1 MNVKAQHPRLRRWL
15 RRLAVALTLILLT
28 AVALDR
34 LFPLPLPDPDKQAAT
49 VVLARDGTPLRAFAD
64 HDGVWRYPVTPE
76 QVSPLYIQ
84 ALLGYEDQWFW
95 RHPGVNP
102 LALVRAA
109 WQWVRHG
116 EIVSGGSTLTMQVAR
131 IIDPNS
137 RTVTGKLHQIL
148 RALQLE
154 VHLSKTQILSLY
166 LDNAPFGGTI
176 EGVEAASWAY
186 LGKPAE
192 HLSHAEAALL
202 AVLPQAP
209 SHMRPDRHPARARKA
224 RDKVLQRLVDEGVW
238 SPGTAASA
246 RMEPVVA
253 RSLDPPMLA
262 PMLARRLHNADPSAR
277 RIRSTIDANLQRAM
291 QDRVHSYLSRLPPRT
306 SAALLV
312 LDNATGA
319 TRVYVGSG
327 SFGSDA
333 RLGYV
338 DMVRAWRSPGSTLKP
353 FLYGMALDD
362 GLIDSGSLLL
372 DAPQSFDG
380 YRPGDFSG
388 AFSGPVTAA
397 DALRLSLNVPAVD
410 LLDRVGPAR
419 FNARLANAGLSL
431 QLPHGAAPNLSIILG
446 GAGARLEDLVSAYTA
461 FNNHGI
467 ASAARM
473 TQDAPVRQRRV
484 LSPGAA
490 WIVRRMLD
498 EHPRPG
504 YSADSLADSNR
515 PPLAWK
521 TGTSYGFRDAWAVAS
536 MPRYSIGVWIG
547 RPDGTPMPGQ
557 YGAVTALPLLFQVAD
572 SLPPNQGRGSPPPAS
587 VSRTTVCW
595 PLGRAPDPAQPQ
607 LCQRRLQAWV
617 LDGVIPPTL
626 PQRQDT
632 RWNASALELRVD
644 AQTGERLSAACHRRQ
659 ERSIQI
665 ARWPVLA
672 WPWLSSVQ
680 RKRAS
685 LPRLA
690 TGCPDDALEQAQNIH
705 IEGIAD
711 GASITHASNS
721 SQAPRL
727 SLRALG
733 SDKDILWLINGRLIS
748 TTSPRQAF
756 VHDYD
761 EPGHKTITALG
772 TDGGWAQIRF
782 KVMP

>member
-1 MNVKAQHPRLRRWL
+1 MKKRIRRWL
-15 RRLAVALTLILLT
+15 KRLALVLALTALAAI
-28 AVALDR
+28 ALDR
-34 LFPLPLPDPDKQAAT
+34 LFPLPLPDPAQQAAT

-64 HDGVWRYPVTPE
+64 RSGVWRYPVTADE
-76 QVSPLYIQ
+76 VSPLYVQ
-84 ALLGYEDQWFW
+84 ALTGYEDQWFW
-95 RHPGVNP
+95 WHPGINP

-109 WQWVRHG
+109 WQWLRHG

-131 IIDPNS
+131 IIEPAS
-137 RTVTGKLHQIL
+137 RTVPGKMRQIL

-154 VHLSKTQILSLY
+154 AHLSKRQILTLY

-186 LGKPAE
+186 LGKSAQ

-209 SHMRPDRHPARARKA
+209 SHMRPDRHPRRARQA
-224 RDKVLQRLVDEGVW
+224 RDKVLDRLVAEGIW
-238 SPGTAASA
+238 SPQVAAA
-246 RMEPVVA
+246 AKIEPVVA

-262 PMLARRLHNADPSAR
+262 PMLARRLHAAHPGKR

-291 QDRVHSYLSRLPPRT
+291 EARVSAYLSGLPPRT

-312 LDNATGA
+312 VDNASGA

-327 SFGSDA
+327 DFGSDA

-338 DMVRAWRSPGSTLKP
+338 DMTRAWRSPGSTLKP

-362 GLIDSGSLLL
+362 GLIDSQSLLL

-388 AFSGPVTAA
+388 DFSGPVAAA

-410 LLDRVGPAR
+410 LLDRVGPER
-419 FNARLANAGLSL
+419 FSARLANAGLAL
-431 QLPHGAAPNLSIILG
+431 RLPHGARPNLSLILG
-446 GAGARLEDLVSAYTA
+446 GAGARLEDLVGAYTA
-461 FNNHGI
+461 FNNHGV
-467 ASAARM
+467 ASAVRL
-473 TQDAPVRQRRV
+473 TPDTPVRHRRV

-490 WIVRRMLD
+490 WIVRRILD

-504 YSADSLADSNR
+504 YSSDSLADSSR

-536 MPRYSIGVWIG
+536 MPRYSLGVWIG

-572 SLPPNQGRGSPPPAS
+572 SLPRDQGPGSPPPAS
-587 VSRTTVCW
+587 VSQATTCW
-595 PLGRAPDPAQPQ
+595 PLGLPPDPELPA
-607 LCQRRLQAWV
+607 LCRQRRQAWV
-617 LDGVIPPTL
+617 LAGVIPPTL
-626 PQRQDT
+626 PQDGEQ
-632 RWNASALELRVD
+632 RWNASELTLRLD
-644 AQTGERLSAACHRRQ
+644 AATGNRLSAGCHRAR
-659 ERSIQI
+659 EKTVHI

-672 WPWLSSVQ
+672 WPWLSQAERDAS
-680 RKRAS
+680 S
-685 LPRLA
+685 LPPLA
-690 TGCPDDALEQAQNIH
+690 HGCADDGLDMLPALH

-711 GASITHASNS
+711 GARLARPSNS
-721 SQAPRL
+721 TQAPRL

-733 SDKDILWLINGRLIS
+733 SNHDILWLVNGRLMA
-748 TTSPRQAF
+748 TTPPRQAF
-756 VHDYD
+756 VHDYA
-761 EPGHKTITALG
+761 EPGPKSVIAL
-772 TDGGWAQIRF
+772 DSQGGWARIRF
-782 KVMP
+782 EVMP

>member
-1 MNVKAQHPRLRRWL
+1 MQRARHWL
-15 RRLAVALTLILLT
+15 RRLVMAVALLALT

-34 LFPLPLPDPDKQAAT
+34 LFPLPLPDPHKRGAT
-49 VVLARDGTPLRAFAD
+49 VVLARDGKPLRAFAD
-64 HDGVWRYPVTPE
+64 QDGVWRYPVTPE
-76 QVSPLYIQ
+76 QVSPLYVQ

-102 LALVRAA
+102 LALARAA
-109 WQWVRHG
+109 GQWIAHG
-116 EIVSGGSTLTMQVAR
+116 RIVSGGSTLTMQVAR

-137 RTVTGKLHQIL
+137 RTVLGKLHQIL

-154 VHLSKTQILSLY
+154 IHLSKRQILTLY

-209 SHMRPDRHPARARKA
+209 SHMRPDRHPKRARMA
-224 RDKVLQRLVDEGVW
+224 RDKVLDRLVEEGIW
-238 SPGTAASA
+238 SSATAASA
-246 RMEPVVA
+246 RIEPVVA

-262 PMLARRLHNADPSAR
+262 PMLARRLHDADPSAR
-277 RIRSTIDANLQRAM
+277 RIRTTIDANLQRAM
-291 QDRVHSYLSRLPPRT
+291 QARVHAYLSRLPPRT

-312 LDNATGA
+312 LDNRSGA

-327 SFGSDA
+327 SFGNDA

-338 DMVRAWRSPGSTLKP
+338 DMSRAWRSPGSTLKP

-362 GLIDSGSLLL
+362 GLIDSQSLLL

-388 AFSGPVTAA
+388 AFSGPVAAA

-410 LLDRVGPAR
+410 LLDRVGPER
-419 FNARLANAGLSL
+419 FAARLANAGLNL
-431 QLPHGAAPNLSIILG
+431 QLPHGARPNLSIILG

-461 FNNHGI
+461 FNNRGI
-467 ASAARM
+467 ASSMRLRPD
-473 TQDAPVRQRRV
+473 TPQHHRRL

-490 WIVRRMLD
+490 WVVRRMLD

-504 YSADSLADSNR
+504 YSADSLANSAT

-572 SLPPNQGRGSPPPAS
+572 SLPRDQGRGTPPPAS
-587 VSRTTVCW
+587 VSQRSVCW
-595 PLGRAPDPAQPQ
+595 PLGLAPDPEQPQ
-607 LCQRRLQAWV
+607 LCQQRMQAWV

-632 RWNASALELRVD
+632 RWNAAALRLRVD
-644 AQTGERLSAACHRRQ
+644 AASGRRLSAGCHRNK
-659 ERSIQI
+659 ERTQLV

-672 WPWLSSVQ
+672 WPWLDPTQ
-680 RKRAS
+680 RRQAS
-685 LPRLA
+685 LPPLA
-690 TGCPDDALEQAQNIH
+690 AGCPDDALEQAQALH
-705 IEGIAD
+705 IEGIPD
-711 GASITHASNS
+711 HASIARASNS
-721 SQAPRL
+721 DQPPRL

-733 SDKDILWLINGRLIS
+733 SDKDILWLINGRLVA
-748 TTSPRQAF
+748 TTGPRQAF
-756 VHDYD
+756 VHDYA
-761 EPGHKTITALG
+761 EPGAKTITALG
-772 TDGGWAQIRF
+772 AAGGWAQIRIR
-782 KVMP
+782 VLP

>member
-1 MNVKAQHPRLRRWL
+1 
-15 RRLAVALTLILLT
+15 
-28 AVALDR
+28 
-34 LFPLPLPDPDKQAAT
+34 
-49 VVLARDGTPLRAFAD
+49 
-64 HDGVWRYPVTPE
+64 
-76 QVSPLYIQ
+76 
-84 ALLGYEDQWFW
+84 
-95 RHPGVNP
+95 
-102 LALVRAA
+102 
-109 WQWVRHG
+109 
-116 EIVSGGSTLTMQVAR
+116 
-131 IIDPNS
+131 
-137 RTVTGKLHQIL
+137 
-148 RALQLE
+148 
-154 VHLSKTQILSLY
+154 
-166 LDNAPFGGTI
+166 
-176 EGVEAASWAY
+176 
-186 LGKPAE
+186 
-192 HLSHAEAALL
+192 
-202 AVLPQAP
+202 
-209 SHMRPDRHPARARKA
+209 
-224 RDKVLQRLVDEGVW
+224 
-238 SPGTAASA
+238 
-246 RMEPVVA
+246 
-253 RSLDPPMLA
+253 MLA
-262 PMLARRLHNADPSAR
+262 PMLAQRLHDADPAAR

-291 QDRVHSYLSRLPPRT
+291 EARVHAYMSALPPRT

-312 LDNATGA
+312 VENQTGA

-338 DMVRAWRSPGSTLKP
+338 DMTRAWRSPGSTLKP

-362 GLIDSGSLLL
+362 GLIDSQSLLL

-388 AFSGPVTAA
+388 SFSGPVAAA

-419 FNARLANAGLSL
+419 FNARLANAGLRLSL
-431 QLPHGAAPNLSIILG
+431 PSGAKPNLSVILG

-467 ASAARM
+467 ASTARL
-473 TQDAPVRQRRV
+473 THDAPLRQRRV

-504 YSADSLADSNR
+504 YSAASLTDSNR

-572 SLPPNQGRGSPPPAS
+572 SLPRDQGPASPPPAS
-587 VSRTTVCW
+587 VSQATVCW
-595 PLGRAPDPAQPQ
+595 PLGLPPDPEQPQ
-607 LCQRRLQAWV
+607 LCQRHLQAWI

-632 RWNASALELRVD
+632 RWNAAALELRVD
-644 AQTGERLSAACHRRQ
+644 ARTGARLSAGCHRHQ
-659 ERSIQI
+659 ERKIEI

-672 WPWLSSVQ
+672 WPWLTSAQ
-680 RKRAS
+680 REKAS
-685 LPRLA
+685 LPPLA
-690 TGCPDDALEQAQNIH
+690 TGCRDDALEQAQNIH

-721 SQAPRL
+721 KQAPRL
-727 SLRALG
+727 TLRALG
-733 SDKDILWLINGRLIS
+733 SDKDILWLINGRLVT
-748 TTSPRQAF
+748 TTSARQAF

-761 EPGHKTITALG
+761 DPGLKTITALG
-772 TDGGWAQIRF
+772 IDGGWAQI
-782 KVMP
+782 KIDVLP